1 MEWGGSVRGSVG
13 TRTLPGFRVIR
24 VGASVRR
31 MSTAIRAASRAAPA
45 AALLLVLFP
54 CASAAQTPPGGGR
67 DRNLSA
73 KGGEAGG
80 ANRPRPARD
89 DYSTARQKLLDAA
102 RTPEGGAPVDP
113 ASLDAK
119 DFGTLVTAANDE
131 ASNRKLPSINDSPEN
146 NYTPEHLA
154 FRKEVY
160 GPVRDDPVLRE
171 FLRTLVRKA
180 ATGFDVNGTNA
191 AMVLADDPD
200 VADLDAIFT
209 GYGATIPENR
219 TPLARQLG
227 RALGTARTQ
236 EPRPPRFDE
245 MIERVKADAAEGK
258 AVQRGAALEALY
270 RAGEGE
276 LALQHLK
283 KLLSQETEPLEA
295 VTVLQA
301 CARLLQQT
309 DVDPFLRSRAV
320 AVAHAAIESILSDTS
335 ALKASQSIGGDGRI
349 LRAGTSFLQ
358 DVGGAREMELVLRC
372 LSEPRAQQLLGMDGL
387 QNVRVGLARA
397 RPTMSDEQGA
407 KVDEWFLKLIVDT
420 GNRLFALEEDPMSQE
435 EKRAFWEARDLRYNA
450 ITYFID
456 QIRRTK
462 SVKERLWKE
471 ADLAELLVTIFKA
484 KEDVKDERD
493 GDVVWRGVA
502 EKLENRAC
510 ALELLANLEREFNK
524 PTPGIDLFSEGL
536 AVLCNEVQ
544 APPIRVA
551 EILAFRKA
559 YAPGVMFEFPIGKE
573 PADEFVKRTGCMV
586 IATLGYI
593 VHTGGG
599 KVGIEVDAANP
610 WPWER
615 DGKPPLEPVK
625 PGAEKKDE
633 KAEEK
638 PDAKPDEKKDD
649 APAAKGDDEKKDG
662 ERR

>member
-1 MEWGGSVRGSVG
+1 MAPTRGPLASLLVTTSLLLTPCVR
-13 TRTLPGFRVIR
+13 
-24 VGASVRR
+24 
-31 MSTAIRAASRAAPA
+31 APA
-45 AALLLVLFP
+45 
-54 CASAAQTPPGGGR
+54 QQPGGGR

-80 ANRPRPARD
+80 ANRPRPARE
-89 DYSTARQKLLDAA
+89 DYATARQKLLDAA
-102 RTPEGGAPVDP
+102 KTPEGGAPVDP
-113 ASLDAK
+113 ASLDVK
-119 DFGTLVTAANDE
+119 DFGALVTAAADE
-131 ASNRKLPSINDSPEN
+131 ASNRKLPSVNDSPEN

-180 ATGFDVNGTNA
+180 ATGFDFNGTTA
-191 AMVLADDPD
+191 ALVLADDPD
-200 VADLDAIFT
+200 AADLDAIFT

-227 RALGTARTQ
+227 RALGAARTQ

-245 MIERVKADAAEGK
+245 MVERVKADAAEGK

-270 RAGEGE
+270 RAGESE

-283 KLLSQETEPLEA
+283 KLLSQATEPLEA

-301 CARLLQQT
+301 CSRLLQQT

-320 AVAHAAIESILSDTS
+320 AVAHAAVESILSDTS

-349 LRAGTSFLQ
+349 LRAATSFLQ
-358 DVGGAREMELVLRC
+358 DVGGAREMDLVLRC

-387 QNVRVGLARA
+387 QNVRYGLSRA
-397 RPTMSDEQGA
+397 RPTMADDQGA
-407 KVDEWFLKLIVDT
+407 KVDEWFLKLLLET
-420 GNRLFALEEDPMSQE
+420 GNRLFSLEEEPMTQE
-435 EKRAFWEARDLRYNA
+435 EKRAFWDARDLRYNA
-450 ITYFID
+450 IAYFID

-462 SVKERLWKE
+462 AVKERLYQEK
-471 ADLAELLVTIFKA
+471 DLPELLVTIFKA
-484 KEDVKDERD
+484 KEDVKDVRD
-493 GDVVWRGVA
+493 GETVWRGVA
-502 EKLENRAC
+502 EKLENRAS

-536 AVLCNEVQ
+536 AVLCAEVQ
-544 APPIRVA
+544 APPIRPA
-551 EILAFRKA
+551 EIIAFRKA
-559 YAPGVMFEFPIGKE
+559 YAPGAMFEFPVGKE

-593 VHTGGG
+593 VHTGDG

-625 PGAEKKDE
+625 PGAAKPE
-633 KAEEK
+633 EEK
-638 PDAKPDEKKDD
+638 DGAVDPPKPPQGK
-649 APAAKGDDEKKDG
+649 DDEKDG
-662 ERR
+662 D